1 MWRAVHDVCEV
12 MSGYPFRA
20 RVISEPERD
29 VAVLQVRDVEDRAWT
44 TPDRL
49 IWQSNRDGRFDKY
62 LLAPG
67 DVLFQSRGTRNLAV
81 ELPELVPAT
90 PAYGIYYLRHRP
102 ESIIPAYLTWCL
114 NHPRTQRAIR
124 EIARGSTVEFVA
136 KADLAN
142 VNIPVPALDS
152 QRQVLELVALR
163 ARERELAERLAQSL
177 DQWTDAVTWR
187 LAAGPNA
194 KKG

>member
-1 MWRAVHDVCEV
+1 

-20 RVISEPERD
+20 RVIPEPDRD
-29 VAVLQVRDVEDRAWT
+29 VAVLQVRDVEERAWA

-49 IWQSNRDGRFDKY
+49 TWQSNRDGRFDKY

-67 DVLFQSRGTRNLAV
+67 DVLFQSRGTRNVAV

-90 PAYGIYYLRHRP
+90 PAYGVYYLRHRADLVVP
-102 ESIIPAYLTWCL
+102 EYLAWCL

-124 EIARGSTVEFVA
+124 ELARGSTVEFVT
-136 KADLAN
+136 KVDLAN
-142 VNIPVPALDS
+142 VRVPVPPLQT
-152 QRQVLELVALR
+152 QRQVLELMALR

-177 DQWTDAVTWR
+177 DHWTDAVTWR
-187 LAAGPNA
+187 LAAGPLP
-194 KKG
+194 KKD